1 MSHFVLRKQKEV
13 EKTGRPRLRVG
24 RPPGVNRPASSAEIT
39 PESANEQI
47 ARRAYELYA
56 AGGYREGH
64 ALDDWLAA
72 ERELLGQ
79 EDPL

>member
-1 MSHFVLRKQKEV
+1 MSRFVLSKQKQRENRSAKAPTR
-13 EKTGRPRLRVG
+13 ETPD
-24 RPPGVNRPASSAEIT
+24 VNRPASSAEIR
-39 PESANEQI
+39 PGSAHEQI
-47 ARRAYELYA
+47 AKRAYELYA

-79 EDPL
+79 EDP